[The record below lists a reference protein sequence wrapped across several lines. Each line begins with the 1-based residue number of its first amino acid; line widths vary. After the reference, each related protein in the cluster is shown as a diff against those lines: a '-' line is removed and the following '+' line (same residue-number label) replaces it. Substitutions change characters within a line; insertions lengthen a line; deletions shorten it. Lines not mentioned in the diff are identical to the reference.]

1 MKFRVTAVGY
11 SDDVTQARR
20 DVSLIVDVTSTVR
33 EVASGLVRAGAGR
46 PKLLPYAVHRQAP
59 FTLRVERPGMSPLIL
74 DAGDPI
80 HAAGLMSGHVVEP
93 VLEADPGEGSR
104 TRSPVAQ
111 IPASS

>member
-46 PKLLPYAVHRQAP
+46 PRLI
-59 FTLRVERPGMSPLIL
+59 RPGFSS
-74 DAGDPI
+74 DRFVRHRVSAG
-80 HAAGLMSGHVVEP
+80 SF
-93 VLEADPGEGSR
+93 
-104 TRSPVAQ
+104 
-111 IPASS
+111 SSSA

>member
-59 FTLRVERPGMSPLIL
+59 FTLGP
-74 DAGDPI
+74 
-80 HAAGLMSGHVVEP
+80 
-93 VLEADPGEGSR
+93 
-104 TRSPVAQ
+104 
-111 IPASS
+111 